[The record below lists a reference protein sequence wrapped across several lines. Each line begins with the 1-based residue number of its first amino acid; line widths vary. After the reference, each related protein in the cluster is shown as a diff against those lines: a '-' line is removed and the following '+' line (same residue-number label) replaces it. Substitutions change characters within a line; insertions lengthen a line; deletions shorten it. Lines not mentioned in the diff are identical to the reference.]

1 MRATLHIS
9 AATLTLAAALALG
22 QMLPRV
28 FGDRLPQTAGTSLLD
43 QVLGEARMTIS
54 DTMILKADEYFH
66 GGVRVT
72 DCTHDHAH
80 AANSLDLPGSAHAH
94 EGEHDHHEDEDEAR
108 SEAPRR
114 DLWGWVN
121 TRIHIAEHRHV
132 EGDQARE
139 LIPWYWAAV
148 RIEPKNVHA
157 YLLCASVVSQDLM
170 NPSEAIH
177 ILEEGIRNNPAD
189 AELEI
194 DAGCIHLNKL
204 RNSPAAQACF
214 DRAYAKWA
222 QDRDAHG
229 HADGDLKMRILFYLC
244 HLARQRNDTSAL
256 DRYFAEAQ
264 ALGIRSASFIA
275 IQKMAE
281 H

>member
-9 AATLTLAAALALG
+9 AAALTLAGALALG

-43 QVLGEARMTIS
+43 QVLGEARMMIS
-54 DTMILKADEYFH
+54 DGMILKADEYYH
-66 GGVRVT
+66 GGVRVA
-72 DCTHDHAH
+72 DCTHADAH
-80 AANSLDLPGSAHAH
+80 AASSLDLPGSAHV
-94 EGEHDHHEDEDEAR
+94 HDHEDDDDAQPE
-108 SEAPRR
+108 SPPR
-114 DLWGWVN
+114 DLWNWVN
-121 TRIHIAEHRHV
+121 TRIHVAEHRHMD
-132 EGDQARE
+132 GDQAKE

-148 RIEPKNVHA
+148 RLEPKNVQA
-157 YLLCASVVSQDLM
+157 YLLCASVINHDLG
-170 NPSEAIH
+170 NPSEAIR
-177 ILEEGIRNNPAD
+177 ILEEGIRNNPAV

-194 DAGCIHLNKL
+194 DAGCIHLNGL
-204 RNSPAAQACF
+204 RNTRAAQACF
-214 DRAYAKWA
+214 ESAYAKWA
-222 QDRDAHG
+222 QDRDSHG

-244 HLARQRNDTSAL
+244 HLARQRDDTPAL

-264 ALGIRSASFIA
+264 ALGIRSGSFTA